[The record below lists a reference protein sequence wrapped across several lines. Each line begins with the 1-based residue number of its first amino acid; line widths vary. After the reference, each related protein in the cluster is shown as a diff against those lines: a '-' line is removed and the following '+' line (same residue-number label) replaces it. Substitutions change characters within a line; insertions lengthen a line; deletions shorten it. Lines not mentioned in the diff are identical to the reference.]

1 MKNNIPNFFTLLN
14 LTIGFYCIINVLNGE
29 SISSILLLF
38 YFCLALDFL
47 DGFFARRLN
56 VISEFGKQLDS
67 LADLISF
74 GALPS
79 TVLFFHMAEL
89 SDTDL
94 KYFSFLILIFSVIRL
109 AKFNLADENNNFF
122 EGLPTPANA
131 LFFISISS
139 YNGPFN
145 SLITKEIFI
154 GLILFFSFLM
164 ISNIKFMNF
173 KFKSFDFQR
182 NKEKY
187 ITLLIPFVL
196 LLLYGHSILF
206 LIVFS
211 YVIYSLSKALITR
224 LYLK

>member
-1 MKNNIPNFFTLLN
+1 
-14 LTIGFYCIINVLNGE
+14 
-29 SISSILLLF
+29 
-38 YFCLALDFL
+38 
-47 DGFFARRLN
+47 
-56 VISEFGKQLDS
+56 
-67 LADLISF
+67 
-74 GALPS
+74 
-79 TVLFFHMAEL
+79 MAEL

-122 EGLPTPANA
+122 EGLPTPGNA

-139 YNGPFN
+139 YNGPFT
-145 SLITKEIFI
+145 SLITQELFV

>member
-1 MKNNIPNFFTLLN
+1 MVVRGDLD
-14 LTIGFYCIINVLNGE
+14 
-29 SISSILLLF
+29 LLL
-38 YFCLALDFL
+38 
-47 DGFFARRLN
+47 
-56 VISEFGKQLDS
+56 
-67 LADLISF
+67 
-74 GALPS
+74 
-79 TVLFFHMAEL
+79 
-89 SDTDL
+89 L
-94 KYFSFLILIFSVIRL
+94 KPV
-109 AKFNLADENNNFF
+109 
-122 EGLPTPANA
+122 NA

-145 SLITKEIFI
+145 SLITQELFI